1 VYDPSG
7 FQDQKAIPVK
17 EGSVTSRYF
26 WCAVLVVALTVT
38 LPPSVEAQSGGGKIV
53 SNGTIV
59 GVVVGVV
66 AALVIV
72 AVVLVHKSSGKRT
85 VTGCVG
91 SVADGVSVTNEKDK
105 RVYALGGGTA
115 GIRPGDRMSL
125 QIKKMKSKE
134 AGKPQVWETEKVDK
148 DFGVCRP

>member
-1 VYDPSG
+1 
-7 FQDQKAIPVK
+7 
-17 EGSVTSRYF
+17 
-26 WCAVLVVALTVT
+26 
-38 LPPSVEAQSGGGKIV
+38 VEAQSGGGKIV

-66 AALVIV
+66 AAVVIV

-91 SVADGVSVTNEKDK
+91 SGLVGMSVTNEKDK

-115 GIRPGDRMSL
+115 GIKPGDRMGL